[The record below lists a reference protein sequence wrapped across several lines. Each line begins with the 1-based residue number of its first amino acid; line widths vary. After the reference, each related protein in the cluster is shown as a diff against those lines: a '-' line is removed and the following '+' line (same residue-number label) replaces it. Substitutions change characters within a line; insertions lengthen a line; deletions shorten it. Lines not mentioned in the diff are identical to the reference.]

1 MALSRKR
8 KIIIASVAAVAL
20 IGIVIVSLA
29 MSRTD
34 SPEVVTVRVQVR
46 PELRSIVTASGEV
59 RPVQFIN
66 LTSEVAGRIEEIFVN
81 PGDQV
86 QRGQPL
92 VRLDPTQLQS
102 SQEAQVAAVQAS
114 LNDVQN
120 ARTQVIAAENG
131 VAQAQQALTVT
142 EAAVAQ
148 ARQQVVTAQTSV
160 DRAQVDLQTAQRE
173 LRRTE
178 ELIESGVSSRAE
190 LDVARDRL
198 AQAQVALRTA
208 EAQLQQQRIA
218 VEESRARVNQ
228 QRIAVTDARRAV
240 QSARTSVSTAESRA
254 AQQQA
259 ILRGQTSQ
267 RAKTTQLSPLTGVV
281 ADIPARVGQFAVAQ
295 LTSTPLMT
303 IADMSTIN
311 VEVNVDETEIS
322 KVEVGQIVRVKVDA
336 IGEREI
342 EGVVRQKNPLAVGRS
357 DTQGGLQ
364 QRVNVQEAKEFRV
377 VIELQNMPDEIR
389 NALRPGMTATANITT
404 QTKQNVIA
412 VPLQAIVERS
422 PSQGTASPGAS
433 PSPTAVPSPGASPQ
447 RNQKGVY
454 VLEGNRVR
462 FVEVT
467 TGITGETD
475 IEIVSGLDPNAQ
487 IEIVTGPS
495 RVLRTL
501 RDGAVVQRQT
511 RRAGAG
517 ANANTNGG

>member
-8 KIIIASVAAVAL
+8 KIIIASVAAVVLAL
-20 IGIVIVSLA
+20 IVIVSLA

-34 SPEVVTVRVQVR
+34 APEVVAVRVSTR

-66 LTSEVAGRIEEIFVN
+66 LTSDVPGRIEEIFVN

-86 QRGQPL
+86 QQGQPL

-102 SQEAQVAAVQAS
+102 SQEAQFAAVQAS

-120 ARTQVIAAENG
+120 ARTQVLAAENG
-131 VAQAQQALTVT
+131 VAQAQQGLTVS
-142 EAAVAQ
+142 EAGVAQ
-148 ARQQVVTAQTSV
+148 ARQQIVTSQTSV

-178 ELIESGVSSRAE
+178 ELIESGVASRSE

-198 AQAQVALRTA
+198 AQAQVSLRTA

-218 VEESRARVNQ
+218 VEEARARVNQ
-228 QRIAVTDARRAV
+228 QRISVADARRAV
-240 QSARTSVSTAESRA
+240 QSARTSVSTAEARA
-254 AQQQA
+254 SQQQA
-259 ILRGQTSQ
+259 LLRGQTSQ
-267 RAKTTQLSPLTGVV
+267 RDKATQLSPLTGVV
-281 ADIPARVGQFAVAQ
+281 ADIPARVGQFAVSG
-295 LTSTPLMT
+295 LSTTALMT

-322 KVEVGQIVRVKVDA
+322 RVEVGQTVRVKVDA
-336 IGEREI
+336 TGEREI
-342 EGVVRQKNPLAVGRS
+342 EGVVRQKNPLAIGRS

-377 VIELQNMPDEIR
+377 IIELQNMPDEIR

-404 QTKQNVIA
+404 QTKQNVLA
-412 VPLQAIVERS
+412 VPLQAIVERA
-422 PSQGTASPGAS
+422 PPQGAASPGAS
-433 PSPTAVPSPGASPQ
+433 PAATPQPSPGGSPQ
-447 RNQKGVY
+447 RNQKGVF
-454 VLEGNRVR
+454 VLEGNRAR

-475 IEIVSGLDPNAQ
+475 IEIVSGLDPNAN
-487 IEIVTGPS
+487 IEIITGPS

-501 RDGAVVQRQT
+501 RDGAIVQRQT
-511 RRAGAG
+511 RRPGAA
-517 ANANTNGG
+517 ANANANGG

>member
-8 KIIIASVAAVAL
+8 KIIIASSAALVLAL
-20 IGIVIVSLA
+20 IVIVSLA
-29 MSRTD
+29 MSRND
-34 SPEVVTVRVQVR
+34 SPEVVTVRVQTR
-46 PELRSIVTASGEV
+46 PELRSLVTASGEV

-66 LTSEVAGRIEEIFVN
+66 LTSEVNGRIEEIFVN

-86 QRGQPL
+86 QSGQPL

-102 SQEAQVAAVQAS
+102 SQEAQLAGVQAS

-120 ARTQVIAAENG
+120 ARTQVIAAENA
-131 VAQAQQALTVT
+131 VAQAQQGLTVS
-142 EAAVAQ
+142 EAGVAQ
-148 ARQQVVTAQTSV
+148 ARQQIVTAQTSV

-178 ELIESGVSSRAE
+178 ELIESQVASRSE
-190 LDVARDRL
+190 LDAARDRF

-218 VEESRARVNQ
+218 VEEARARVNQ

-240 QSARTSVSTAESRA
+240 QSARTSVASSESRA
-254 AQQQA
+254 NQQQA
-259 ILRGQTSQ
+259 LLRGQTSQ
-267 RAKTTQLSPLTGVV
+267 RSKATQISPLTGVV
-281 ADIPARVGQFAVAQ
+281 ADIPARVGQFALAN

-322 KVEVGQIVRVKVDA
+322 KVEVGQSVRVKVDA
-336 IGEREI
+336 MGENEI

-377 VIELQNMPDEIR
+377 VIELRNMPDEVR

-404 QTKQNVIA
+404 QTKQNVLA
-412 VPLQAIVERS
+412 VPLQAIVER
-422 PSQGTASPGAS
+422 TPGGA
-433 PSPTAVPSPGASPQ
+433 PSPGESPSGTPTPTPADRP

-454 VLEGNRVR
+454 VLENNRAR

-475 IEIVSGLDPNAQ
+475 IEIVSGLDPNANTEV
-487 IEIVTGPS
+487 ITGPS

-501 RDGAVVQRQT
+501 RDGAVVKRQT
-511 RRAGAG
+511 RRPGA
-517 ANANTNGG
+517 ANANANGGGS